1 MKRIN
6 VFRSVILLL
15 FTFELSTLGLGN
27 AISVSWNGT
36 TWAFLSEENGS
47 YYLTT
52 VVPDG
57 HLSKV
62 PLHLNGTPCGLAWNG
77 SGWIVET
84 FTPDNVIFQTING
97 SLLFKIHSYDCRGF
111 AYLNGTYYI
120 PTSESAMMG
129 DCSLLFVSPNGSV
142 EKAIPCGFIN
152 GVKVK
157 VRNGKPY
164 FMNCT
169 GVYVYSNG
177 AFKRTLQL
185 DNCAE
190 DFDVLNGKILLCS
203 NGLIEH
209 SENGTKEI
217 TDSCDAISCNGRE
230 CLIASNGTLHL
241 YDGNL
246 SAFEIGKNT
255 RNINPRTLAVLLFL
269 VFLTIWLLIRRKSA

>member
-15 FTFELSTLGLGN
+15 FTFELFTLGLGN

-36 TWAFLSEENGS
+36 TWALLSEENGS

-77 SGWIVET
+77 SEWLIET
-84 FTPDNVIFQTING
+84 FVPDSVVVQTLNG
-97 SLLFKIHSYDCRGF
+97 SVLFGIHSYDCRGF
-111 AYLNGTYYI
+111 AYLNGTYYVPI
-120 PTSESAMMG
+120 SESARMG
-129 DCSLLFVSPNGSV
+129 DCSLFQVSSNGSV
-142 EKAIPCGFIN
+142 EKTIPCGSIDGAGIKAVEGRLYFIN
-152 GVKVK
+152 
-157 VRNGKPY
+157 
-164 FMNCT
+164 CT
-169 GVYVYSNG
+169 RVYVYSNG
-177 AFKRTLQL
+177 AFKRVLQL

-190 DFDVLNGKILLCS
+190 DFDILNGKILLCS

-209 SENGTKEI
+209 SKNGTKEI

-230 CLIASNGTLHL
+230 CLIASNGTLYI

-246 SAFEIGKNT
+246 STLEIEEKA
-255 RNINPRTLAVLLFL
+255 RNINPKTVAVGVFL
-269 VFLTIWLLIRRKSA
+269 VFLTIWLLMRRKSA